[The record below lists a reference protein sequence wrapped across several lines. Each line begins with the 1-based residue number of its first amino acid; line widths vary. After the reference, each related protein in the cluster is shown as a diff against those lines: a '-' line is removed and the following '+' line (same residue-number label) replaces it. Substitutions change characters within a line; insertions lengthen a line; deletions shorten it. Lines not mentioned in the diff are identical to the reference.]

1 MYIEKLKRRIQP
13 VINIYHLFR
22 AVIANLLYSFPS
34 RKLTIIGVSGTDG
47 KTTTTH
53 LIHHVLNKY
62 SRKSCMVSSISAY
75 VNGRS
80 LETSLHVTTP
90 DSFKIQR
97 LLKKAVNGKDKYFI
111 FESTSHALDQHRLW
125 GIYFD
130 VSVITNITSEHLDYH
145 KEFHRYTRA
154 KAKLLLNSA
163 IAIINRDDTSYDI
176 LSEYL
181 KKRKKRYF
189 TYSLTKKADF
199 NFDTAKKLNISIEEF
214 NNYNFLSAYSVL
226 RSLKIPEKDIISGF
240 TSFKLPEG
248 RVETV
253 FNKDYRIIIDFAHT
267 PNSFE
272 NILKSIYKIKKNR
285 IIHIFG
291 SAGLRDA
298 VKRPLLGRVSSKYSD
313 VIILTEEDYRTEDPE
328 RIMEEIA
335 KGLNSNFKF
344 IEAKDLSFNS
354 RNVYTKIINRAEAVR
369 KAISIATNGDILIF
383 TGKSHEKSL
392 ARGKIEY
399 PWNEKRTILKFLKK

>member
-1 MYIEKLKRRIQP
+1 
-13 VINIYHLFR
+13 
-22 AVIANLLYSFPS
+22 
-34 RKLTIIGVSGTDG
+34 
-47 KTTTTH
+47 
-53 LIHHVLNKY
+53 
-62 SRKSCMVSSISAY
+62 MVSSISGY

-97 LLKKAVNGKDKYFI
+97 LLKKAVSGNDKYFI
-111 FESTSHALDQHRLW
+111 IESTSHALDQHRLW

-163 IAIINRDDTSYDI
+163 IALINRDDTSYDI

-214 NNYNFLSAYSVL
+214 NNYNFLAAYSVL
-226 RSLKIPEKDIISGF
+226 KSLKIPEKDIISGF

-272 NILKSIYKIKKNR
+272 NILKSINKIKKNR

-298 VKRPLLGRVSSKYSD
+298 IKRPLLGRVSSKYSD

-328 RIMEEIA
+328 RIMEGIA
-335 KGLNSNFKF
+335 KGINSNFKF
-344 IEAKDLSFNS
+344 IEAKDLGFSS
-354 RNVYTKIINRAEAVR
+354 RNVYTKIVNRAEAVR
-369 KAISIATNGDILIF
+369 RAISIVTNGDILIF

-399 PWNEKRTILKFLKK
+399 PWNEKSTILKFLKK